1 MEQHAVSLPPTLE
14 EVQRKFNG
22 WRKTRKRRG
31 PIPPRL
37 WDAAVILAGRYS
49 THKISITLRLN
60 YTQLQKRISLAG
72 AAPSRP
78 PPRRPHAMPFGN
90 FVEYTVSTP
99 HKPECLI
106 EMENRHGDK
115 MRIFVSVDKSLDLL
129 SLGHSFWVRKP

>member
-1 MEQHAVSLPPTLE
+1 MEPHTPSPHPTLE
-14 EVQRKFNG
+14 EVQRQFNS
-22 WRKTRKRRG
+22 WRKNRKHRT

-37 WDAAVILAGRYS
+37 WNAAVSLAGRYS

-60 YTQLQKRISLAG
+60 YTQLRKRISPAG
-72 AAPSRP
+72 PAEKTAASPPSI
-78 PPRRPHAMPFGN
+78 PFAN

-115 MRIFVSVDKSLDLL
+115 MRIFVSVESSLDLL
-129 SLGHSFWVRKP
+129 SLGTSFWSRKP